1 MPQIITPSRS
11 TPRHRGSK
19 LFRKRSR
26 EESGYSLVEVMV
38 SIIILT
44 IAILPMAGMFDMGL
58 NSATAGSN
66 YDKARALA
74 NLKMEE
80 AKSLPFDSTDDAI
93 QDLKDNFPELPVP
106 AGGTLTTY
114 DGSGYYQSDPK
125 TEPGFPNSM
134 TYVIEKQYMR
144 QPSQTPG
151 SASENFAPCDPA
163 SSEPTIA
170 CSPGTNLIRV
180 AVTVH

>member
-1 MPQIITPSRS
+1 MAS
-11 TPRHRGSK
+11 
-19 LFRKRSR
+19 
-26 EESGYSLVEVMV
+26 V
-38 SIIILT
+38 IILS

-58 NSATAGSN
+58 NSAMAGSN

-93 QDLKDNFPELPVP
+93 QDVRDNFPEP
-106 AGGTLTTY
+106 AGTLTTY

>member
-1 MPQIITPSRS
+1 
-11 TPRHRGSK
+11 
-19 LFRKRSR
+19 LR

-38 SIIILT
+38 SIVILA
-44 IAILPMAGMFDMGL
+44 IAILPMAGMFDMAL

-93 QDLKDNFPELPVP
+93 QDVKDNFPEP
-106 AGGTLTTY
+106 AGTMTTY
-114 DGSGYYQSDPK
+114 DGSGYYTSDPPK

-134 TYVIEKQYMR
+134 TYVIEKQYM
-144 QPSQTPG
+144 QPPTASGNWNPSPDGTPTG
-151 SASENFAPCDPA
+151 
-163 SSEPTIA
+163 
-170 CSPGTNLIRV
+170 LIRV
-180 AVTVH
+180 AVTVHTLNGSEFTTFGLVAE

>member
-19 LFRKRSR
+19 LFRKQLR

-38 SIIILT
+38 SIIILA
-44 IAILPMAGMFDMGL
+44 IAILPMASMFDMGL
-58 NSATAGSN
+58 NSATAGSK

-93 QDLKDNFPELPVP
+93 QDVKDNFPEP
-106 AGGTLTTY
+106 AGTVTTY
-114 DGSGYYQSDPK
+114 DGSGHYIDVSVPQK

-134 TYVIEKQYMR
+134 TYVIEKQYM
-144 QPSQTPG
+144 QPPTNSGDWNTSPDG
-151 SASENFAPCDPA
+151 AP
-163 SSEPTIA
+163 T
-170 CSPGTNLIRV
+170 GLIRV
-180 AVTVH
+180 TVTV